1 MKKLGNGSY
10 KVESMLREEKLTST
24 SLEQS
29 IRRIPIFQRELI
41 EVHSLDEVEKIAEV
55 EDVILITFKRSAD
68 GRDEYNSK
76 ITNNFLSNVC
86 VKNNSYVQFVKMVV
100 DCCPG

>member
-10 KVESMLREEKLTST
+10 KVESMLREEKLIST